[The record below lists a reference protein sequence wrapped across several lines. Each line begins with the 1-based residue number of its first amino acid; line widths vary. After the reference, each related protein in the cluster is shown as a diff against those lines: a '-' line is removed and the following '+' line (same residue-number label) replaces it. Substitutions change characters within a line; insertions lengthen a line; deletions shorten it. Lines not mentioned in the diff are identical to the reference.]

1 MNKKLIVSF
10 LSFVSCFCLFA
21 QTEGNKAFQL
31 NVNNGDAYL
40 DCGDVSELN
49 NTSQYTIETWVN
61 VTLSD
66 LPDRFII
73 FKKEPTET
81 NRIKVQVEKNGQI
94 YVMQSNGGD
103 GAFAQTPVGTYP
115 ESGWHHIALV
125 YDGEKGTSGNGAMIL
140 YIDGVKQPL
149 SDATFKGTT
158 GNMEGSFAVGGPA
171 LNVQYDEVR
180 IWNKAMEAVT
190 IMEWKG
196 CKVLD
201 SHPDKEAL
209 AAYYDF
215 QNVSGTEVPDLAGQY
230 PAVFEESEASILD
243 TELAILEKQPEPIA
257 INNGFKLNVN
267 NGDAYLDCGD
277 VSELNN
283 TSQYTIETWVNVTLS
298 DLPDRFIIFKKEPT
312 ETNRIKVQV
321 EKNGQIYVMQSNGG
335 DGAFAQAPAGTYP
348 ESGWHHIALVYD
360 GGKGTSGNG
369 AMILYIDGVEQSIS
383 DATFKGT
390 TGNME
395 GSFAVGGPAL
405 NVQYDE
411 VRIWNKALA
420 AKVISEWKNYKI
432 GDSHPDK
439 NNLVAYYD
447 FENISGT
454 QVPDLV
460 GNYPAMF
467 ESNEAEILLNDL
479 ALYEKDDI
487 PTEIENSIVAEP
499 ETLQTVVSGGEI
511 TLIASVPQNVYIY
524 NLAGRLVLD
533 LRISAG
539 ETVVRDLPKGFYVVN
554 RQKVILR

>member
-10 LSFVSCFCLFA
+10 LPFVSCFCLFA

-31 NVNNGDAYL
+31 NVNKEDAYLDCGDVKELNNTLQYTIEMWVNVTLSDLPDRFIVFKKEPTETNRIKVQVEKNGQIYVMQSNGGDGAFAQTPVGMYPESGWHHIALVYDGEKGTSGNGAMILYIDGVKQPLSDATFKGTTGNMEGSFAVGGPALNVQYDEVRIWNKAIDAVTIMEWKGCKVLGSHPDKEALVAYYDFQNVSGTEVPDLADQYPAVFEDSEASILDTELAILEKQPEPIAINNGFKLNVNKEDAYL

-49 NTSQYTIETWVN
+49 NTLQYTIETWVN

-140 YIDGVKQPL
+140 YIDGVEQPL

-171 LNVQYDEVR
+171 LNVEYDEVR
-180 IWNKAMEAVT
+180 V
-190 IMEWKG
+190 
-196 CKVLD
+196 
-201 SHPDKEAL
+201 
-209 AAYYDF
+209 
-215 QNVSGTEVPDLAGQY
+215 
-230 PAVFEESEASILD
+230 
-243 TELAILEKQPEPIA
+243 
-257 INNGFKLNVN
+257 
-267 NGDAYLDCGD
+267 
-277 VSELNN
+277 
-283 TSQYTIETWVNVTLS
+283 
-298 DLPDRFIIFKKEPT
+298 
-312 ETNRIKVQV
+312 
-321 EKNGQIYVMQSNGG
+321 
-335 DGAFAQAPAGTYP
+335 
-348 ESGWHHIALVYD
+348 
-360 GGKGTSGNG
+360 
-369 AMILYIDGVEQSIS
+369 
-383 DATFKGT
+383 
-390 TGNME
+390 
-395 GSFAVGGPAL
+395 
-405 NVQYDE
+405 
-411 VRIWNKALA
+411 WNKALA

-439 NNLVAYYD
+439 NNLVVYYD
-447 FENISGT
+447 FEDISGT
-454 QVPDLV
+454 QVPDLA

-487 PTEIENSIVAEP
+487 PTKIENSIISEP

-533 LRISAG
+533 LRIGAG

>member
-49 NTSQYTIETWVN
+49 NTSQYTIEMWVN
-61 VTLSD
+61 VTLND

-180 IWNKAMEAVT
+180 IWDKAMEAVT

-196 CKVLD
+196 YKVLD

-215 QNVSGTEVPDLAGQY
+215 QNVSGASVPDLAGQY

-243 TELAILEKQPEPIA
+243 TELAVLEKQPEPIA

-283 TSQYTIETWVNVTLS
+283 TSQYTIEMWVNVTLN

-335 DGAFAQAPAGTYP
+335 DGAFAQTPVGTYP

-360 GGKGTSGNG
+360 GEKGTSGNG
-369 AMILYIDGVEQSIS
+369 AMILYIDGVKQPLS

-411 VRIWNKALA
+411 VRVWNKALV

-460 GNYPAMF
+460 DNYPAMF
-467 ESNEAEILLNDL
+467 KSNEAEILLNDL

-487 PTEIENSIVAEP
+487 PTEIENSIVSEP

>member
-49 NTSQYTIETWVN
+49 NTSQYTIEMWVN
-61 VTLSD
+61 VTLND

-73 FKKEPTET
+73 FKKEPIET

-171 LNVQYDEVR
+171 LNVEYDEVR

-257 INNGFKLNVN
+257 INNGFKLNVEMLISI
-267 NGDAYLDCGD
+267 A
-277 VSELNN
+277 
-283 TSQYTIETWVNVTLS
+283 
-298 DLPDRFIIFKKEPT
+298 
-312 ETNRIKVQV
+312 
-321 EKNGQIYVMQSNGG
+321 VM
-335 DGAFAQAPAGTYP
+335 
-348 ESGWHHIALVYD
+348 
-360 GGKGTSGNG
+360 
-369 AMILYIDGVEQSIS
+369 
-383 DATFKGT
+383 
-390 TGNME
+390 
-395 GSFAVGGPAL
+395 
-405 NVQYDE
+405 
-411 VRIWNKALA
+411 
-420 AKVISEWKNYKI
+420 
-432 GDSHPDK
+432 
-439 NNLVAYYD
+439 
-447 FENISGT
+447 
-454 QVPDLV
+454 
-460 GNYPAMF
+460 
-467 ESNEAEILLNDL
+467 
-479 ALYEKDDI
+479 
-487 PTEIENSIVAEP
+487 
-499 ETLQTVVSGGEI
+499 
-511 TLIASVPQNVYIY
+511 
-524 NLAGRLVLD
+524 
-533 LRISAG
+533 
-539 ETVVRDLPKGFYVVN
+539 
-554 RQKVILR
+554 

>member
-49 NTSQYTIETWVN
+49 NTSQYTIEMWVN
-61 VTLSD
+61 VTLND

-171 LNVQYDEVR
+171 LNVEYDEVR
-180 IWNKAMEAVT
+180 V
-190 IMEWKG
+190 
-196 CKVLD
+196 
-201 SHPDKEAL
+201 
-209 AAYYDF
+209 
-215 QNVSGTEVPDLAGQY
+215 
-230 PAVFEESEASILD
+230 
-243 TELAILEKQPEPIA
+243 
-257 INNGFKLNVN
+257 
-267 NGDAYLDCGD
+267 
-277 VSELNN
+277 
-283 TSQYTIETWVNVTLS
+283 
-298 DLPDRFIIFKKEPT
+298 
-312 ETNRIKVQV
+312 
-321 EKNGQIYVMQSNGG
+321 
-335 DGAFAQAPAGTYP
+335 
-348 ESGWHHIALVYD
+348 
-360 GGKGTSGNG
+360 
-369 AMILYIDGVEQSIS
+369 
-383 DATFKGT
+383 
-390 TGNME
+390 
-395 GSFAVGGPAL
+395 
-405 NVQYDE
+405 
-411 VRIWNKALA
+411 WNKALA

-454 QVPDLV
+454 RVPDLV

-487 PTEIENSIVAEP
+487 PTKIENSIVSEP

>member
-1 MNKKLIVSF
+1 MKKIYF
-10 LSFVSCFCLFA
+10 LCLLCLFSVMTTMA
-21 QTEGNKAFQL
+21 QLSGNKGFKLNINSNDAYLDCGDIATFNNTKAYTVEMWVNINLDEVEDRFIIFKKEQSDERNRIKVQVEKNGQIFLMHANGDAAYAATSAGAYPRSGWHHVALVFDGTKTSMDEGVLILYIDGIKQSFANSFFKQQTPTIDANFMLGSPSVACYDEVRIWDKAMEAVTIMEWKGCKVLDSHPDKEALAAYYDFQNVSGTEVPDLAGQYPAVFEESEASILDTELTILEKQPEPIAINNGFKL

-40 DCGDVSELN
+40 DCGDVKELN
-49 NTSQYTIETWVN
+49 NASQYTIETWVN

-125 YDGEKGTSGNGAMIL
+125 YDGEKGTSGNRAMIL

-171 LNVQYDEVR
+171 LNVEYDEVR
-180 IWNKAMEAVT
+180 V
-190 IMEWKG
+190 
-196 CKVLD
+196 
-201 SHPDKEAL
+201 
-209 AAYYDF
+209 
-215 QNVSGTEVPDLAGQY
+215 
-230 PAVFEESEASILD
+230 
-243 TELAILEKQPEPIA
+243 
-257 INNGFKLNVN
+257 
-267 NGDAYLDCGD
+267 
-277 VSELNN
+277 
-283 TSQYTIETWVNVTLS
+283 
-298 DLPDRFIIFKKEPT
+298 
-312 ETNRIKVQV
+312 
-321 EKNGQIYVMQSNGG
+321 
-335 DGAFAQAPAGTYP
+335 
-348 ESGWHHIALVYD
+348 
-360 GGKGTSGNG
+360 
-369 AMILYIDGVEQSIS
+369 
-383 DATFKGT
+383 
-390 TGNME
+390 
-395 GSFAVGGPAL
+395 
-405 NVQYDE
+405 
-411 VRIWNKALA
+411 WNKALA

-487 PTEIENSIVAEP
+487 PTGIENSIVAEP

-511 TLIASVPQNVYIY
+511 TLISSVPQNVYIY